1 MSCRAP
7 LLVVGTV
14 LAVACAEPRAVQP
27 LPRSSATTTSR
38 DGGGEAK
45 NEVTVD
51 IDDRGDIRIGNAVQS
66 GSGLANALAAQAK
79 GSVLVIVRATATC
92 EWDKVIRVLDAIVE
106 ANKGAPEQ
114 TPGVQLV
121 VGADRSR
128 RTERLVFPRGSFEA
142 TVVRIGI
149 DRAGTMTIE
158 GDGVPNI
165 DALRNRFGSTLHEGT
180 RVVVNANNDAPFG
193 IVVDA
198 TRVAQ
203 GSGATVAFGVAP
215 PEAASA
221 RLLAAS
227 WKECPFPAESDTAK
241 IDSAVVVLRAKV
253 DVEGQA
259 TQVSVITDPGH
270 GFGAAAVAC
279 ATREKYQPAR
289 DANGRAVA
297 GETKPFRVRFER

>member
-1 MSCRAP
+1 MSCRVA
-7 LLVVGTV
+7 LFVAGAA
-14 LAVACAEPRAVQP
+14 LAACAEAPAVQP
-27 LPRSSATTTSR
+27 LPRSSTTTTSR
-38 DGGGEAK
+38 EGGAEAK

-51 IDDRGDIRIGNAVQS
+51 IDDRGDIRFGNAVLN
-66 GSGLANALAAQAK
+66 GSGLSNALAAQTK
-79 GSVLVIVRATATC
+79 GSVLVIVRASATC

-128 RTERLVFPRGSFEA
+128 RTERLVFLRGSFEA

-149 DRAGTMTIE
+149 DRAGIMTFE
-158 GDGVPNI
+158 GDAVPNI

-180 RVVVNANNDAPFG
+180 RTVVNANRDAPFG

-203 GSGATVAFGVAP
+203 GGGATVAFGVAP

-221 RLLAAS
+221 RPLAAS
-227 WKECPFPAESDTAK
+227 WKGCPFPVESDKAQ
-241 IDSAVVVLRAKV
+241 IDSAVVVLRSNV